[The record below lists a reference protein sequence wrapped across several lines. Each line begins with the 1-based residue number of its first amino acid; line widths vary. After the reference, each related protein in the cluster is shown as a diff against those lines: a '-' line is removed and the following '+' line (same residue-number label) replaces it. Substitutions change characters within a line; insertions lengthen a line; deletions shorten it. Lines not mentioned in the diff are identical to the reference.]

1 MATSLE
7 EAQFA
12 LRTCENH
19 DQKEIIGY
27 CKTCQE
33 KICSSCIKEEHATHD
48 WETIT
53 DILRDKKRSLPQECK
68 QIRNSQLPG
77 LRKELRRFDVKIE
90 EANIRFEQN
99 EATLNGSR
107 QSYISKI
114 NRLFDEKINECRQSS
129 DATTQIYQGKREGLK
144 QKVEFLD
151 VMTTSL
157 DADINTLPDHD
168 ILDMEKEM
176 REELEKALSYSAD
189 KYTCTTV
196 FVPGLMDVSVLNNMI
211 GEIHSVSVEEKLN
224 IERYSQPIVSINS
237 NFDAK
242 AWMMKGSDTSPKLLD
257 NYGEELK
264 CMKTKCTDLIISRSG
279 DFVLT
284 SKNKCSISVFSEDE
298 NEIRTIDTKPLQP
311 THISKT
317 DNDDILLT
325 LVDDGDA
332 YNLEPT
338 SRRIVQCMT
347 LTGKVIHTYEFRDD
361 AKTRLFIRPR
371 RTAESKNT
379 NICVVNQV
387 SKNSGELVVLHRDG
401 RVKFTYKG
409 EELKLREFNLVDV
422 ECDSKCHVLVTELSS
437 RSIYMLSPEGMY
449 LCALCQFNNL
459 YPYVISL
466 HEDNFWCGFYDGK
479 VKMFKYTN

>member
-1 MATSLE
+1 MATSS
-7 EAQFA
+7 EAFQFA

-53 DILRDKKRSLPQECK
+53 DILREKKRSLPKECK
-68 QIRNSQLPG
+68 QIRTTQFPG

-107 QSYISKI
+107 QRYIRKI
-114 NRLFDEKINECRQSS
+114 NRLFDDKINECRQSS
-129 DATTQIYQGKREGLK
+129 DAETQIYQGKRDGLK

-151 VMTTSL
+151 EMTTYI
-157 DADINTLPDHD
+157 DWDIDTLPDHD
-168 ILDMEKEM
+168 ILDKEKKM
-176 REELEKALSYSAD
+176 REELEKALSYHTD

-196 FVPGLMDVSVLNNMI
+196 FIPGLIDVSVLNNMI

-237 NFDAK
+237 ISDAK
-242 AWMMKGSDTSPKLLD
+242 AWMIKGRDTTPKLL
-257 NYGEELK
+257 NNHGEELK

-284 SKNKCSISVFSEDE
+284 SKNKCTISVFSEDE

-311 THISKT
+311 TQISKT

-332 YNLEPT
+332 YNLKPT
-338 SRRIVQCMT
+338 SRRIVQRMT
-347 LTGKVIHTYEFRDD
+347 LTGKVLHTYEFREDG
-361 AKTRLFIRPR
+361 KTTLFIRPLT
-371 RTAESKNT
+371 TAENKNT
-379 NICVVNQV
+379 NICVVNKL

-401 RVKFTYKG
+401 RIKFTYNG
-409 EELKLREFNLVDV
+409 DGLKSTDFNPADV
-422 ECDSKCHVLVTELSS
+422 ECDSKCHVLVTEFNS
-437 RSIYMLSPEGMY
+437 RSIYMLCSDGMY
-449 LCALCQFNNL
+449 LCRLRQYNNL
-459 YPYVISL
+459 RPYVISL
-466 HEDNFWCGFYDGK
+466 HDDNFWCGFYDGK
-479 VKMFKYTN
+479 VKMFKYSN